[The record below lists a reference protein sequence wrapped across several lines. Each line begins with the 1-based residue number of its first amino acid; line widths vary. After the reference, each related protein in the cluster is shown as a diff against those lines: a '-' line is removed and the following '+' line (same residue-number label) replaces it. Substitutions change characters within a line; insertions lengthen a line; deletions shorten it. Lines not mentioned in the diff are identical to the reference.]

1 MNTFTSISKDIS
13 GRSVNLIS
21 ALIDMYYEQSK
32 AHAEAVHSAFC
43 YVDKHSIF
51 RVFPSPKAIYDAL
64 TKYYDSDFID
74 GINHS
79 GQSVKFK
86 DESKV
91 SEFVKS
97 YFRWLSVELAKNG
110 QISMES
116 IDQLF
121 INLFGEYN

>member
-1 MNTFTSISKDIS
+1 MNTFTSITKDIS

-21 ALIDMYYEQSK
+21 ALIDMYYEHSK
-32 AHAEAVHSAFC
+32 AHAEAVHNAFC

-51 RVFPSPKAIYDAL
+51 RVFPSPKSIYDAL

-79 GQSVKFK
+79 GQNVKFN

-110 QISMES
+110 QISLES

-121 INLFGEYN
+121 INLFGDYD